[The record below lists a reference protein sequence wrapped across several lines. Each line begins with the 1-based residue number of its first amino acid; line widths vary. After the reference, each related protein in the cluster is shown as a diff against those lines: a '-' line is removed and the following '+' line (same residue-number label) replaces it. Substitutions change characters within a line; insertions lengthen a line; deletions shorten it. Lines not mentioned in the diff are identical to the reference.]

1 MDLQNIYYLVAIL
14 LMLLSVIFVLGCIAF
29 LVFFYLMIRS
39 AKNNLKQAKEKFS
52 ANAAKASN
60 FTGIAMFIGS
70 KILQRIKKSAEKK

>member
-1 MDLQNIYYLVAIL
+1 MDLQNTYYLVAII

-29 LVFFYLMIRS
+29 LAFVFLIIRS

-52 ANAAKASN
+52 ASAVKASN

-70 KILQRIKKSAEKK
+70 KILQKFKTHAEK